1 MKRNLLVFFT
11 AALSI
16 LLVCSCEKIDTTDIG
31 DDLIPAV
38 DNVSTF
44 DTILDVISDNF
55 LLLDSTRILRNEPH
69 AWGVIENDPE
79 FGKTKGEV
87 YFSLTPN
94 GYGVHPFP
102 KKDSILIIDSV
113 VLALAYT
120 GSFGDSSTALQRML
134 VHEIDY
140 DANFKD
146 SVIGYPINATVIPY
160 DLTVL
165 GSKLV
170 DFKTLD
176 DSVYDVRKK
185 DTLRLKNQLRI
196 QLDKNLA
203 NRFLAYDTTNAYKN
217 DSNFKANFKGL
228 AIRVDEAGSPT
239 KSALAYF
246 LPNGTNTKLIFYY
259 RVQSSTSSAIV
270 DTVSAEFGFYPF
282 NFANANLLSRTP
294 ANNYLTYLN
303 NGNPSDDKLYIQ
315 SSPGSYATLSIPN
328 LNILSNRII
337 HRAELIVESI
347 SNDPLEKFGKPGSL
361 FLDAIDSVNNRIITV
376 PYDFS
381 YESNFEVLFGGPIKY
396 NIYNF
401 NLSRYVQGIVT
412 RHDKV
417 YTLRLS
423 APFRTNAT
431 EVRGGISFTPSQ
443 PWEKSGF
450 PINSP
455 VAAGRVILAGG
466 TYSDP
471 TKKVRLRIIYSKI

>member
-1 MKRNLLVFFT
+1 VKRNLFVFFT

-16 LLVCSCEKIDTTDIG
+16 LLAFSCEKIDTTDIG

-38 DNVSTF
+38 DNVHTF
-44 DTILDVISDNF
+44 DTIMDVITDNF
-55 LLLDSTRILRNEPH
+55 LLPDSTRILRSEAH

-94 GYGVHPFP
+94 GYGTHPFP
-102 KKDSILIIDSV
+102 KKDSTLEIDSV
-113 VLALAYT
+113 VLAVAYV
-120 GSFGDSSTALQRML
+120 GAFGDTANSVQRIT

-146 SVIGYPINATVIPY
+146 SVIGFPLTAVIPY
-160 DLTVL
+160 DATIL

-176 DSVYDVRKK
+176 DSVFDVRKR

-196 QLDKNLA
+196 QLDKTLA
-203 NRFLAYDTTNAYKN
+203 NRFIAYDTSNAYKN
-217 DSNFKANFKGL
+217 DSSFKANFKGFAL
-228 AIRVDEAGSPT
+228 KVDEAGSPQ
-239 KSALAYF
+239 KNALAYF
-246 LPNGTNTKLIFYY
+246 LPSGANTKLIFYY
-259 RVQSSTSSAIV
+259 RVKNGSAVTDTLST
-270 DTVSAEFGFYPF
+270 EFAFYQF
-282 NFANANLLSRTP
+282 NFANANVLSRTA

-315 SSPGSYATLSIPN
+315 SSPGSYASIQIPN
-328 LNILSNRII
+328 LSTLSNRII
-337 HRAELIVESI
+337 HRAELIIESI
-347 SNDPLEKFGKPGSL
+347 SNDPQEKYPKPGAL
-361 FLDAIDSVNNRIITV
+361 FLDAIDTAKKRIITI
-376 PYDFS
+376 PFDFS
-381 YESNFEVLFGGPIKY
+381 YESNFETTFGGPIKY

-412 RHDKV
+412 RHEPS

-431 EVRGGISFTPSQ
+431 EVRGGVGITPS
-443 PWEKSGF
+443 PPGENSGF

-455 VAAGRVILAGG
+455 LAYGRVILAGG
-466 TYSDP
+466 SYADQ
-471 TKKVRLRIIYSKI
+471 TKRVRLRIIYSKI

>member
-1 MKRNLLVFFT
+1 MKRNLFVFFT

-16 LLVCSCEKIDTTDIG
+16 LLAFSCEKIDTTDIG

-38 DNVSTF
+38 DNVHTF
-44 DTILDVISDNF
+44 DTIMDVITDNF
-55 LLLDSTRILRNEPH
+55 LLPDSTRILRSEAH

-94 GYGVHPFP
+94 GYGTHPFP
-102 KKDSILIIDSV
+102 KKDSTLEIDSV
-113 VLALAYT
+113 VLAVAYV
-120 GSFGDSSTALQRML
+120 GAFGDTANSVQRIT

-146 SVIGYPINATVIPY
+146 SVIGFPLTAVIPY
-160 DLTVL
+160 DATIL

-176 DSVYDVRKK
+176 DSVFDVRKR

-196 QLDKNLA
+196 QLDKTLA
-203 NRFLAYDTTNAYKN
+203 NRFIAYDTSNAYKN
-217 DSNFKANFKGL
+217 DSSFKANFKGFAL
-228 AIRVDEAGSPT
+228 KVDEAGSPQ
-239 KSALAYF
+239 KNALAYF
-246 LPNGTNTKLIFYY
+246 LPSGANTKLIFYY
-259 RVQSSTSSAIV
+259 RVKNGSAVTDTLST
-270 DTVSAEFGFYPF
+270 EFAFYQF
-282 NFANANLLSRTP
+282 NFANANVLSRTA

-315 SSPGSYATLSIPN
+315 SSPGSYASIQIPN
-328 LNILSNRII
+328 LSTLSNRII
-337 HRAELIVESI
+337 HRAELIIESI
-347 SNDPLEKFGKPGSL
+347 SNDPLEKYPKPGAL
-361 FLDAIDSVNNRIITV
+361 FLDAIDTAKKRIITI
-376 PYDFS
+376 PFDFS
-381 YESNFEVLFGGPIKY
+381 YESNFETTFGGPIKY

-412 RHDKV
+412 RHEPS

-431 EVRGGISFTPSQ
+431 EVRGGVGITPS
-443 PWEKSGF
+443 PPGENSGF

-455 VAAGRVILAGG
+455 LAYGRVILAGG
-466 TYSDP
+466 SYADQ
-471 TKKVRLRIIYSKI
+471 TKRVRLRIIYSKI